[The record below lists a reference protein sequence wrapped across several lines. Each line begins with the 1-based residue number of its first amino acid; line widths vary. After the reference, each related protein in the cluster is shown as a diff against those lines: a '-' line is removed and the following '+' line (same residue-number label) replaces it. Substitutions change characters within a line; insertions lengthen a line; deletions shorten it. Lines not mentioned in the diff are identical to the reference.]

1 MDDVTLARAFHVLA
15 IVHWIGGMA
24 FVTLV
29 VLPAARDTADPREGL
44 ALFESV
50 EGRFSPQVRLS
61 VPLAGLSGFYMAERL
76 DAWPRFLDPAQ
87 WWLGAMVLLWLLFM
101 TVLFVVEPA
110 IGPRLLG
117 AGRSDPEGLL
127 RRVARVHWLLLGA
140 SAVVAGGAVL
150 GAHGLLG

>member
-1 MDDVTLARAFHVLA
+1 MDDVTLARAVHVLS

-29 VLPAARDTADPREGL
+29 ILPVARRAIDPHKGL
-44 ALFESV
+44 ALFEAV
-50 EGRFSPQVRLS
+50 EQRFSSQVRLS

-76 DAWPRFLDPAQ
+76 DAWPRFLDATQ

-101 TVLFVVEPA
+101 AILFVVEPVT
-110 IGPRLLG
+110 GHRLLE
-117 AGRSDPEGLL
+117 AGRADPVGLL
-127 RRVARVHWLLLGA
+127 RLVERAHWLLLGL
-140 SAVVAGGAVL
+140 SAVVAAAAVL

>member
-29 VLPAARDTADPREGL
+29 VLPAARHAADPREGL

-110 IGPRLLG
+110 IGARLLE
-117 AGRSDPEGLL
+117 AGRSDPASLL

>member
-110 IGPRLLG
+110 IGPRLLE

-127 RRVARVHWLLLGA
+127 RCVARVHWLLLGA

>member
-29 VLPAARDTADPREGL
+29 VLPLARHAADPHEGL

-50 EGRFSPQVRLS
+50 ERRFSAQVRLS
-61 VPLAGLSGFYMAERL
+61 VPVAGLSGFYMVERL

-101 TVLFVVEPA
+101 TILFVVEPA
-110 IGPRLLG
+110 IGPRLLE
-117 AGRSDPEGLL
+117 AGRSDPAGLL
-127 RRVARVHWLLLGA
+127 GRVARAHWLLLGA
-140 SAVVAGGAVL
+140 GAAVAGGAVL

>member
-29 VLPAARDTADPREGL
+29 VLPLARHTAHPHEGL

-50 EGRFSPQVRLS
+50 ERRFSAQVRLS
-61 VPLAGLSGFYMAERL
+61 VPVAGLSGFYMVERL
-76 DAWPRFLDPAQ
+76 DAWARFLDPAQ
-87 WWLGAMVLLWLLFM
+87 WWLGAMLLLWLLFM

-110 IGPRLLG
+110 IAPRLLE
-117 AGRSDPEGLL
+117 AGRSDPAGLL
-127 RRVARVHWLLLGA
+127 SRVARAHWMLLGA
-140 SAVVAGGAVL
+140 SAAVAGSAVL

>member
-110 IGPRLLG
+110 IGPRLLD

>member
-29 VLPAARDTADPREGL
+29 VLPLARDAADPREGL

-110 IGPRLLG
+110 IGPRLLK
-117 AGRSDPEGLL
+117 AGRSDPAGLL

-140 SAVVAGGAVL
+140 SAAIAGGAVL

>member
-1 MDDVTLARAFHVLA
+1 MDDVTLARAVHVLT

-29 VLPAARDTADPREGL
+29 VLPVARHAADPRNGL

-50 EGRFSPQVRLS
+50 EQRFSSQVRLS
-61 VPLAGLSGFYMAERL
+61 VPLAGLSGFYMVERL

-87 WWLGAMVLLWLLFM
+87 WWLGAMALLWLLFM
-101 TVLFVVEPA
+101 AILFVVEPA
-110 IGPRLLG
+110 IGPRLLE
-117 AGRSDPEGLL
+117 AGRSNPVGLL
-127 RRVARVHWLLLGA
+127 SRIERVHWLLLGL
-140 SAVVAGGAVL
+140 SAAVAGSAVL

>member
-1 MDDVTLARAFHVLA
+1 MDDVTLARAVHVLS

-29 VLPAARDTADPREGL
+29 VLPLARRAADPKQGL

-50 EGRFSPQVRLS
+50 ERRFSSQVRLS

-76 DAWPRFLDPAQ
+76 DAWPRILDVSQ
-87 WWLGAMVLLWLLFM
+87 WWLGAMVLLWLVFM
-101 TVLFVVEPA
+101 AVLFFVEPA
-110 IGPRLLG
+110 FGHRLLET
-117 AGRSDPEGLL
+117 GRAEPDSALGLL
-127 RRVARVHWLLLGA
+127 QSAHWVLLTLSALVAA
-140 SAVVAGGAVL
+140 AAVL